1 MLQVNL
7 GKFASDLPPQY
18 LDAVINSPAAVWDTV
33 PEVCVPIFILDIAD
47 IQMYRENC
55 LRAYTETLRAVYIIG
70 VPCAILAFC
79 GALFIKNSKM
89 QTKAE
94 EEEAIR
100 KAREEAAAEDGTV
113 TAGDAEKRGE
123 RLHDSAT
130 VEREEE
136 EAVALSSV
144 APVPQAAVEAGKG
157 DNRVL

>member
-1 MLQVNL
+1 
-7 GKFASDLPPQY
+7 
-18 LDAVINSPAAVWDTV
+18 
-33 PEVCVPIFILDIAD
+33 
-47 IQMYRENC
+47 MYRENC

-79 GALFIKNSKM
+79 GALLIKNSKM

-113 TAGDAEKRGE
+113 AAGDAEKQEGRI
-123 RLHDSAT
+123 HDSAR

-136 EAVALSSV
+136 EAVALSAV
-144 APVPQAAVEAGKG
+144 GPVPQAAVEG
-157 DNRVL
+157 DAIDKRGL